1 MNTITFN
8 SKAQKTTAGSYGKA
22 CSSLPTSKKILTQ
35 EDETFDF
42 STTDGGMI
50 TYNAGTEAIDTG
62 AGIFIGDY
70 FVGLSDSYHTIS
82 NMPFVRY

>member
-1 MNTITFN
+1 MNTITLN
-8 SKAQKTTAGSYGKA
+8 SKAQKTTASSVRKKRL
-22 CSSLPTSKKILTQ
+22 SLPTSQKVLIQ
-35 EDETFDF
+35 EEETFDF

-50 TYNAGTEAIDTG
+50 TYNAGTKAIDNG

-70 FVGLSDSYHTIS
+70 FVGVSDSYHTIS